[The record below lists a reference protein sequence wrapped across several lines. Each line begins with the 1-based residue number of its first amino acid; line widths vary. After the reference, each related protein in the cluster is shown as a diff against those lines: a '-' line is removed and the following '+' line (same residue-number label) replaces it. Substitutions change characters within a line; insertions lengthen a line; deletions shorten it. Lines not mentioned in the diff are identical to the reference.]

1 MKITRI
7 EATRHRLLNDAP
19 FLDKKL
25 AWPLIFVRVET
36 DAGITGYGVT
46 GGSIQPVAICAE
58 IAEGIAPLVVGEDP
72 LDHERLWHKCF
83 YRLNPRYQT
92 GAFSSALSAVD
103 IALWDIKG
111 KHFKEPIWRLLG
123 GARQTVPAYI
133 TFGLG
138 DYDRDQLVEAARY
151 WLSQGHDKL
160 KMVVGANRDAV
171 DVAEDAARVRLVRE
185 AVGDDV
191 DLMIDAN
198 YKLSFAKALELCKR
212 VEPFRLYYFEEPVY
226 GNDALL
232 LADLRRRTSIPIA
245 AGQNEG
251 SKWRH
256 RELMINQSVDVVQP
270 NVCYVGGFTEAM
282 KVAAMAQAFNLPL
295 SNGGGWPH
303 LNAHLMAGADNGTR
317 VEFHLLMWRASDQIF
332 KEPFSPANGEVTLPD
347 RPGLGL
353 EPNEDVLRDTVV
365 A

>member
-7 EATRHRLLNDAP
+7 EATRHRLTAKAP
-19 FLDKKL
+19 LLDKEL
-25 AWPLIFVRVET
+25 SWSLIVVRIET
-36 DAGITGYGVT
+36 DADVIGYGLT
-46 GGSIQPVAICAE
+46 GGLIQPAAICAE
-58 IAEGIAPLVVGEDP
+58 IAENIAPIVIGEDP
-72 LDHERLWHKCF
+72 LAHESLWHKCF

-92 GAFSSALSAVD
+92 GAFSSAISAVD

-111 KHFKEPIWRLLG
+111 KHFGEPIWRMLG
-123 GARQTVPAYI
+123 GARKTVPAYI

-138 DYDRDQLVEAARY
+138 NYDRDQLVEAARY
-151 WLSQGHDKL
+151 WVGEGHDKL

-171 DVAEDAARVRLVRE
+171 DVVEDATRVRLVRE
-185 AVGDDV
+185 AVGDHV

-198 YKLSFAKALELCKR
+198 YKLPFAKALELCKR
-212 VEPFRLYYFEEPVY
+212 VEPYHLYYFEEPVY

-256 RELMINQSVDVVQP
+256 REFMVNQSVDVVQP

-282 KVAAMAQAFNLPL
+282 KVAGMAQAFNLPL

-303 LNAHLMAGADNGTR
+303 LNAHLMAGVDNGTR
-317 VEFHLLMWRASDQIF
+317 VEFHLLMWRVSNQIF
-332 KEPFSPANGEVTLPD
+332 KNPFQPANGEVTLPD
-347 RPGLGL
+347 GPGLGL
-353 EPNEDVLRDTVV
+353 EPNDDVLRETLVV
-365 A
+365 